1 MTVERLRPFAETV
14 FATMTAKAV
23 EFEAVNL
30 GQGFPDTGGPAAMLE
45 RAQREIASGNNQYA
59 PGRGVADLR
68 RAIAAQR
75 ARDYGQRFD
84 PDTEVLVTVGATEAI
99 AASVLG
105 LVEPGSEVIV
115 LDPSY
120 DAYGAAVALA
130 GAHLVSV
137 PLVADGAS
145 WRIDENALE
154 AAVTDRTAMVIV
166 NSPHN
171 PTGAQLDLAGVAR
184 VCVRHDLLALSDE
197 VYEHLLYDAR
207 VHRPLALEAGMR
219 ERTVT
224 VSSAAKTF
232 SATGWKTGWAMAPAP
247 LLDGVHKAKQFMTFV
262 GATPFQPAVAYALDN
277 EDEWVR
283 GQAES
288 LGRRRTMLAN
298 GLEEAGFRVH
308 DSHGTYFLVAEL
320 PEAYPGDGVEF
331 CLALPEKAGVAAI
344 PVQVFCADQ
353 APWSRLV
360 RFAFCRR
367 EEALREAVK
376 RLKAVDFAQM

>member
-45 RAQREIASGNNQYA
+45 RAQREIAAGNNQYA
-59 PGRGVADLR
+59 PGRGVAELR

-75 ARDYGQRFD
+75 ERDYGQSFD

-120 DAYGAAVALA
+120 DAYGAAIALA
-130 GAHLVSV
+130 GAHRVSV

-145 WRIDENALE
+145 WRVDEDALE
-154 AAVTDRTAMVIV
+154 ASVTDRTAMVIV

-171 PTGAQLDLAGVAR
+171 PTGAQLDLVGVAR

-197 VYEHLLYDAR
+197 VYEHLLYDGR
-207 VHRPLALEAGMR
+207 VHRPLALEDGMR

-247 LLDGVHKAKQFMTFV
+247 LLDGVHKAKQFLTFV

-277 EDEWVR
+277 EDEWVSR
-283 GQAES
+283 QAES
-288 LGRRRTMLAN
+288 LGRRRTLLTE

-308 DSHGTYFLVAEL
+308 ASHGTYFLVAEL
-320 PEAYPGDGVEF
+320 PDPQVCGICLRIIKYISPGPL
-331 CLALPEKAGVAAI
+331 CPHPAL
-344 PVQVFCADQ
+344 
-353 APWSRLV
+353 
-360 RFAFCRR
+360 
-367 EEALREAVK
+367 
-376 RLKAVDFAQM
+376 

>member
-23 EFEAVNL
+23 EYEAVNL

-45 RAQREIASGNNQYA
+45 RAQREIAEGNNQYA
-59 PGRGVADLR
+59 PGRGVASLR

-75 ARDYGQRFD
+75 DRDYGQRFD

-130 GAHLVSV
+130 GATRVSV
-137 PLVADGAS
+137 PLVAEGAS
-145 WRIDENALE
+145 WRVDEEALE
-154 AAVTDRTAMVIV
+154 AAVTERTAMVIV

-207 VHRPLALEAGMR
+207 AHRPLALEDGMR

-247 LLDGVHKAKQFMTFV
+247 LLDGVHKAKQFLTFV

-277 EDEWVR
+277 EDAWVR
-283 GQAES
+283 KQVES
-288 LGRRRTMLAN
+288 LGRRRTLLAE
-298 GLEEAGFRVH
+298 GLQEAGFRVH
-308 DSHGTYFLVAEL
+308 DSHGTYFLIAEL
-320 PEAYPGDGVEF
+320 PDAYEDDGVEF

-353 APWSRLV
+353 EPWQRLV
-360 RFAFCRR
+360 RFAFCRK
-367 EEALREAVK
+367 EKALREAVK
-376 RLKAVDFAQM
+376 RLKAVDLAEM

>member
-45 RAQREIASGNNQYA
+45 RAQREIAEGNNQYA
-59 PGRGVADLR
+59 PGRGVASLR

-75 ARDYGQRFD
+75 RRDYGQSFD

-99 AASVLG
+99 CASVLG

-120 DAYGAAVALA
+120 DAYGAAIALA
-130 GAHLVSV
+130 GATRVSV

-145 WRIDENALE
+145 WRVDEEALE
-154 AAVTDRTAMVIV
+154 AAVTARTAMVIV

-184 VCVRHDLLALSDE
+184 VCARHDLLALSDE

-207 VHRPLALEAGMR
+207 VHHPLALEDGMR

-247 LLDGVHKAKQFMTFV
+247 LLHGVHKAKQFLTFV
-262 GATPFQPAVAYALDN
+262 GATPVQPAVAYALDN
-277 EDEWVR
+277 EDAWVR

-288 LGRRRTMLAN
+288 LGRRRTLLAE
-298 GLEEAGFRVH
+298 GLKEAGFRVH
-308 DSHGTYFLVAEL
+308 DSHGTYFLIAEL
-320 PEAYPGDGVEF
+320 PEAYEGDGMEF

-353 APWSRLV
+353 KPWRRLV
-360 RFAFCRR
+360 RFAFCRK

-376 RLKAVDFAQM
+376 RLKAVNFAEM